1 MQGYILKK
9 VLIITYYWP
18 PSGGSGVQRWL
29 KFAKYL
35 PQFGWEPIIYTPE
48 NPQANAKDPALL
60 KDVAPGTTVLKT
72 KIWEPYGLYKALFGG
87 KKRKY
92 NPSTVGK
99 KQTENTSAAP
109 IKANLIG
116 STDTSFKHRLSLF
129 IRGNLFIPDPRFLW
143 IRPSVKY
150 LIRYLKEHPA
160 DAIVSTGPPHSMHLI
175 ARKVARQTGIKWVAD
190 FRDPWTE
197 MFFFKHL
204 RLSRYAYHRHRTL
217 EQKVLDS
224 ADEILVVS
232 EKMRRDFERRTQTPV
247 TVITNGFDPDDFTQP
262 AKSTEG
268 TVCTTMLPRQDATP
282 ETDREAPR
290 FTLTHT
296 GIFVDN
302 GNPDYLW
309 EVLGEKAAAEPD
321 FKTSLE
327 IRLMGQVDGSVL
339 SGIEKAG
346 LSGCLV
352 NMGYVSHTE
361 VTGWQQ
367 QASVLLLPLR
377 KEPEAAAILTGK
389 FFEYL
394 AAGAPILAF
403 GPADGDLAKALQ
415 ETGSGTI
422 VDFEDRPGTKREID
436 RLYREFLQQPITKS
450 TSGEKEPG
458 RLPGKTTGYS
468 GGINPKAY
476 RYSRPYLTEQL
487 SGILNNL

>member
-1 MQGYILKK
+1 MKK

-35 PQFGWEPIIYTPE
+35 PQYGWEPVIYTPE
-48 NPQANAKDPALL
+48 NPEANAVDPALL
-60 KDVAPGTTVLKT
+60 KDVRPDITVLKT
-72 KIWEPYGLYKALFGG
+72 KITEPYGIYKALSGAKGG
-87 KKRKY
+87 R
-92 NPSTVGK
+92 SARESGK
-99 KQTENTSAAP
+99 DQTEKASASP

-116 STDTSFKHRLSLF
+116 SADNSFKHRLSLF
-129 IRGNLFIPDPRFLW
+129 IRGNFFIPDPRFLW

-150 LIRYLKEHPA
+150 LIRYLKTHPVE
-160 DAIVSTGPPHSMHLI
+160 AIVSTGPPHSMHLI
-175 ARKVARQTGIKWVAD
+175 AQRVSQQTGIKWIAD

-204 RLSRYAYHRHRTL
+204 KLSRYALARHRIL

-224 ADEILVVS
+224 AHEILVVS
-232 EKMRRDFERRTQTPV
+232 EKMRQDFAKRTGTPV
-247 TVITNGFDPDDFTQP
+247 KVITNGFDPDDFTPP
-262 AKSTEG
+262 AGSPPERGG
-268 TVCTTMLPRQDATP
+268 TPMHL
-282 ETDREAPR
+282 

-302 GNPDYLW
+302 GNPHYLW
-309 EVLGEKAAAEPD
+309 EVLGEKAAAEPE
-321 FKTSLE
+321 FKKTLQ
-327 IRLMGQVDGSVL
+327 IRLMGQVDTSVL

-346 LSGCLV
+346 LNSCLID
-352 NMGYVSHTE
+352 MGYVAHTE
-361 VTGWQQ
+361 VTRWQQ

-394 AAGAPILAF
+394 AAGGPILAF
-403 GPADGDLAKALQ
+403 GPVTGDLAKALQ
-415 ETGSGTI
+415 ETESGVM
-422 VDFEDRPGTKREID
+422 VDFEDKAGTRREID
-436 RLYREFLQQPITKS
+436 RLYGAFMQQKTVPA
-450 TSGEKEPG
+450 PD
-458 RLPGKTTGYS
+458 GKTPGSGSVSPAKNS

-476 RYSRPYLTEQL
+476 RYSRLYLTEQL